1 MATKLTGL
9 DRAPRKKTAY
19 HHGDLREALILAA
32 HRLIAER
39 GPEDFTLADAC
50 RLAGVST
57 AAPYRHFADRGALVE
72 AVALRGFDLL
82 SQKTR
87 GARDRHPVGSIE
99 AIVAMGQAYVHF
111 AEAEPALFRL
121 MFGRHRACST
131 GPAPTPE
138 GGACFN
144 VLLEGVEG
152 FLTKHG
158 RQSCGVMTLALPLW
172 TIVHGTSSL
181 SIDRDF
187 EGVAPGTD
195 VDRLVDDATRG
206 FLTGFLVEAARRD
219 EGT

>member
-9 DRAPRKKTAY
+9 DRAPRKKTGY

-82 SQKTR
+82 SQRTR

-99 AIVAMGQAYVHF
+99 AIVAMGQAYVRF

-121 MFGRHRACST
+121 MFGRHKVCAAGS
-131 GPAPTPE
+131 APTPE

-144 VLLEGVEG
+144 VLLEAVES
-152 FLTKHG
+152 FLAKHG
-158 RQSCGVMTLALPLW
+158 RSACGVMTLALPLW

-187 EGVAPGTD
+187 EGIAPGTD
-195 VDRLVDDATRG
+195 VDELVENATRG
-206 FLTGFLVEAARRD
+206 FLAGFILEAQGRAGD
-219 EGT
+219 V

>member
-1 MATKLTGL
+1 MATKSTGL
-9 DRAPRKKTAY
+9 NGAPRKKTAY

-82 SQKTR
+82 AQRTR
-87 GARDRHPVGSIE
+87 GARDGHPLGSVE

-121 MFGRHRACST
+121 MFGRHRVCSA
-131 GPAPTPE
+131 GCKPTPE

-144 VLLEGVEG
+144 VLLEAVES
-152 FLTKHG
+152 FLTKHD
-158 RQSCGVMTLALPLW
+158 RLSCGVMTLALPLW

-195 VDRLVDDATRG
+195 VDRLVENATRG
-206 FLTGFLVEAARRD
+206 FLAGFLVED
-219 EGT
+219 EPREDAG